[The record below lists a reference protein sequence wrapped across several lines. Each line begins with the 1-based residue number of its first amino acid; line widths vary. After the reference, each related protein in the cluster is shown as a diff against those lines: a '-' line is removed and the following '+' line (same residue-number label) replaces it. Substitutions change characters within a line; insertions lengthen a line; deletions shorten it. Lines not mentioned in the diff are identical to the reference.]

1 MNLCPSQ
8 ADEIDP
14 PKLRLCRLSI
24 SNSARRLLQTWGAN
38 PWPPAGRERNACGPI
53 GEGGRRKGT
62 GTVGSDM
69 ARIGC
74 VAAGAVTLYHSE
86 PRARPSTRLS
96 PRLSRSCE
104 RAADFQSDD
113 QDHVGGGG
121 TGTVEYLCSGGRMS
135 LKAFNFGSC
144 QDANNSP
151 QTVHC
156 ARPGLPFTEID
167 SAT

>member
-104 RAADFQSDD
+104 RAGGFSIRRSGPRRRRRHGNRRILVFRRQNEPKGLQLRLLPRCQQLAAD
-113 QDHVGGGG
+113 G
-121 TGTVEYLCSGGRMS
+121 TLCAAWTS
-135 LKAFNFGSC
+135 LHRN
-144 QDANNSP
+144 
-151 QTVHC
+151 
-156 ARPGLPFTEID
+156 
-167 SAT
+167 